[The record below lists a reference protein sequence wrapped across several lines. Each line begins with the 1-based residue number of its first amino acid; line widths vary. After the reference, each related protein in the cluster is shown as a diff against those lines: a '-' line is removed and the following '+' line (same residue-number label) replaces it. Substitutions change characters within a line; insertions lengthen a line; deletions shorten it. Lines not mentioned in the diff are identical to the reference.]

1 MGACLATRRD
11 VVERIGMMEEDYFLY
26 SEDTDWCRRARHAG
40 YSVVLS
46 TRTAL
51 QHRQGTSAAK
61 RPDFTFRQVFR
72 SLLRYSRRHQSTIR
86 RSSLSATI
94 VADMLLRLPLYC
106 VLGRLERARSALFVI
121 RMMVRQD
128 PDC

>member
-1 MGACLATRRD
+1 
-11 VVERIGMMEEDYFLY
+11 MMEEDYFLY
-26 SEDTDWCRRARHAG
+26 SEDTDWCRRARNAG

-46 TRTAL
+46 AATAL
-51 QHRQGTSAAK
+51 RHRQGTSAAK

-86 RSSLSATI
+86 RYTLSATI

-106 VLGRLERARSALFVI
+106 VLGRVERARSALFVI
-121 RMMVRQD
+121 KMMLMQN
-128 PDC
+128 PDL